1 MGKLVKVD
9 VSELS
14 NLKRKRTDN
23 LKILE
28 EFMAMEVPCVEYT
41 EFTQKTGYICQRSF
55 ELSARRY
62 GFKNIQ
68 ASCRNGHV
76 YLIRKDLIGKVK
88 F

>member
-9 VSELS
+9 ASEL
-14 NLKRKRTDN
+14 RCQRTDN

-28 EFMAMEVPCVEYT
+28 EFMAMDVPCVEYVG
-41 EFTQKTGYICQRSF
+41 FTQKSGYICQRSF

>member
-14 NLKRKRTDN
+14 NLKCQRTEN
-23 LKILE
+23 FKILE
-28 EFMAMEVPCVEYT
+28 EFMAMDVPCVEYT
-41 EFTQKTGYICQRSF
+41 GFMQKTGYICQRSF

-62 GFKNIQ
+62 GFKNIS
-68 ASCRNGHV
+68 AKCRNGHV